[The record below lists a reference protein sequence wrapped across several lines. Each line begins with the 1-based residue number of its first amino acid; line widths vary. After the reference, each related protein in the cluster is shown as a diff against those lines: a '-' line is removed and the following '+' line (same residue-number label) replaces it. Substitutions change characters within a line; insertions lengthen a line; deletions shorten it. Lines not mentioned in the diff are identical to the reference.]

1 MSGQK
6 GAHGI
11 LVAQALA
18 WGLRDCPSSTL
29 PWPAP
34 PRSGE
39 GQNWKEHGDMPTL
52 PTEPSGHRVC
62 IQRPSAGV
70 DAAQADRNDISKE
83 TSDLGH
89 HDCTLRHRT

>member
-1 MSGQK
+1 
-6 GAHGI
+6 
-11 LVAQALA
+11 
-18 WGLRDCPSSTL
+18 
-29 PWPAP
+29 
-34 PRSGE
+34 
-39 GQNWKEHGDMPTL
+39 MPTL

-89 HDCTLRHRT
+89 HDCTLRHRTRCSVGRGTVESHSATSSAHMAWSRCLPA